1 MPKRLDFTS
10 QKIHHEYLCFKT
22 LAKKVLECYGRLED
36 NVKVNKVLMRMGPEA
51 CVKHELHPFPP
62 GDKEKFTPLWNFFDN
77 LCSTKE
83 CCQGSWSSARMT
95 LKFMEQEKRE
105 SVDMFYGQI
114 RDVLH
119 QCEYDHVIQKVL
131 EAETLKF
138 GLTNTKIKEKVYALQ
153 KDADASRVLNTARAE
168 EQAQT
173 LIREVEKIT
182 RDYNLVETKSAEEL
196 RQQKKSFSK
205 KSKTSSDGRTKNQY
219 DCKRCGRKQCPA
231 YGKECNKCK
240 KKGQFAEQCHS
251 KAIADASSKRF
262 GQQKQ
267 ILGPRKSFAKQLQT
281 QEIAKQTSQTLTK

>member
-1 MPKRLDFTS
+1 
-10 QKIHHEYLCFKT
+10 
-22 LAKKVLECYGRLED
+22 
-36 NVKVNKVLMRMGPEA
+36 
-51 CVKHELHPFPP
+51 
-62 GDKEKFTPLWNFFDN
+62 
-77 LCSTKE
+77 
-83 CCQGSWSSARMT
+83 MT
-95 LKFMEQEKRE
+95 LKFMEQEKGE
-105 SVDMFYGQI
+105 SVDMFYGRI

-119 QCEYDHVIQKVL
+119 QCEYDPVIQKVL

-153 KDADASRVLNTARAE
+153 KDADASRVLDTARAE

-173 LIREVEKIT
+173 LICEVEKIR

-219 DCKRCGRKQCPA
+219 HCKRCGRKQCPA
-231 YGKECNKCK
+231 YGKECNTCK